1 MLLLPPPFASPPPL
15 LSLLSLLSLLLPPPL
30 MPLLRRL
37 SLFCLCLDWFVLG
50 DLDRRD
56 RQARAWL
63 PGEPIV
69 CASRGKADPLRV
81 PALLLGCAAPPLA
94 TTCARPPPHRQ
105 TPTMPRSAQ
114 CLSAP
119 SYYASCSPI
128 ERAALSKGCAQVLD
142 PSQNAEFV
150 DLYASPGAD
159 VDESRRRC
167 GQGSYARPLRA
178 GC

>member
-1 MLLLPPPFASPPPL
+1 MLLPPPPASPPPL
-15 LSLLSLLSLLLPPPL
+15 FVVVVVVVASATDAAA
-30 MPLLRRL
+30 RRL

-69 CASRGKADPLRV
+69 CASGGKADPLRV

-119 SYYASCSPI
+119 SYASCSPI

-159 VDESRRRC
+159 VGESRRRC